1 MRTKSSPCSR
11 LLTGCG
17 HLPITVNTR
26 TSTRVCMLYE
36 RPCSTYCGTASR
48 TTFSQRTRQ
57 IMSQCFGLCKKSA
70 TNLVALY
77 AVTSKQMRGRQL
89 ATDHSCKLLC
99 CGKPNSA
106 TRTIRGRISNHAAPE
121 KATHSVNIQIQIDIR
136 AFGRFVYHS
145 NKDELTNS
153 HEECRGATSSPPIP
167 GSHSP
172 LSSWDSRYTKLRR
185 TLIMTKVPNPPLSRS
200 VSAWPMSACGSV
212 DLA

>member
-1 MRTKSSPCSR
+1 MFEAVDRLRPPANHGQHSDVDKGLHAVREALQYILRHSKSYDVQSKNSSD
-11 LLTGCG
+11 
-17 HLPITVNTR
+17 HVA
-26 TSTRVCMLYE
+26 ML
-36 RPCSTYCGTASR
+36 RAL
-48 TTFSQRTRQ
+48 Q
-57 IMSQCFGLCKKSA
+57 KSA

-106 TRTIRGRISNHAAPE
+106 TRTIRGQISNHAAPE

-136 AFGRFVYHS
+136 AFARLVYHS